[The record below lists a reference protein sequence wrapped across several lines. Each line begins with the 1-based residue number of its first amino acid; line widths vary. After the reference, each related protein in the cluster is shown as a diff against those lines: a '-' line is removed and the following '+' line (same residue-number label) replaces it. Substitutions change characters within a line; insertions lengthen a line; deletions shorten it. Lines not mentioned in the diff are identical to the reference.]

1 MKNYTLKSLRA
12 KRGLRQRDMAELL
25 NMPITTYS
33 SKENGERK
41 FTIEEAITLS
51 DIFKCDIREIFLVS

>member
-12 KRGLRQRDMAELL
+12 RRGLRQRDLAELL
-25 NMPITTYS
+25 DIPITTYS
-33 SKENGERK
+33 SKENGKRK
-41 FTIEEAITLS
+41 FTVEEAIILS

>member
-12 KRGLRQRDMAELL
+12 KRGLRQRDIAELL

-51 DIFKCDIREIFLVS
+51 DIFKCDIREIFLIF

>member
-12 KRGLRQRDMAELL
+12 KKGLRQRDMAELL

-51 DIFKCDIREIFLVS
+51 DIFKCDVREIFLVS

>member
-12 KRGLRQRDMAELL
+12 KRGLRQRDIAELL

-41 FTIEEAITLS
+41 FTIEEAIILS

>member
-12 KRGLRQRDMAELL
+12 KKGLRQKDIAQLL
-25 NMPITTYS
+25 NMPVSTYS
-33 SKENGERK
+33 GKENGERK
-41 FTIEEAITLS
+41 FTVDEAIILS

>member
-12 KRGLRQRDMAELL
+12 KKGLRQRDMAELL

-51 DIFKCDIREIFLVS
+51 DIFKCDIREIFLVF